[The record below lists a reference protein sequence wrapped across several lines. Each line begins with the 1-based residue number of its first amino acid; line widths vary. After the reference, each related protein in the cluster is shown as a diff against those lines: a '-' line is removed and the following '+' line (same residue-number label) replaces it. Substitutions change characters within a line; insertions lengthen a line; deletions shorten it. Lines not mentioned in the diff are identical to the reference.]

1 MNFLFVIKIT
11 NFFPI
16 RNQVIYIVEWRCRQS
31 GAAGHT
37 VCQKT
42 HEVVSNMPPG
52 KPLEIHV
59 AVRLRGPLAPG
70 VDSAPEVRFAGPWVE
85 TQTLNPKDGA
95 LAGKCGR
102 FITRVR
108 HSRQAPKFQRT
119 YIDIK
124 FYKHNFTSSIILLVC
139 PVVSA
144 RRR

>member
-1 MNFLFVIKIT
+1 MIKGSAVKFLLVIIIT
-11 NFFPI
+11 NLFPI
-16 RNQVIYIVEWRCRQS
+16 RNGQVIYIVEWRCRQS

-95 LAGKCGR
+95 LAGKFGR
-102 FITRVR
+102 FYYKSQAFQAR
-108 HSRQAPKFQRT
+108 HPSFNELR
-119 YIDIK
+119 
-124 FYKHNFTSSIILLVC
+124 
-139 PVVSA
+139 
-144 RRR
+144 